1 MNILQ
6 QTVKSSQTKVKN
18 EYLEKWETKTAAD
31 SCLAVLKQRAH
42 KTKRFL
48 THFLDQN
55 SLSAIQDLMCTFHI
69 QTSISMWSKI
79 PCVRKELFS
88 LSVMKKITLFG
99 EFTDQINQIGVVI
112 FGWRVRKLTLMF
124 YLESSGRRTKLC
136 AAIYC
141 FRFYLP
147 LNHSGQCQR
156 KMYCCKVNREI
167 LYLKNCGIK

>member
-1 MNILQ
+1 M
-6 QTVKSSQTKVKN
+6 KSTQTKVKN

-112 FGWRVRKLTLMF
+112 LGEEF
-124 YLESSGRRTKLC
+124 ESSHWCSIWKAQEEGQSFVLPSTVSV
-136 AAIYC
+136 
-141 FRFYLP
+141 FTYLWI
-147 LNHSGQCQR
+147 
-156 KMYCCKVNREI
+156 I
-167 LYLKNCGIK
+167 LDNAKEKCIVVKWIEKFCI